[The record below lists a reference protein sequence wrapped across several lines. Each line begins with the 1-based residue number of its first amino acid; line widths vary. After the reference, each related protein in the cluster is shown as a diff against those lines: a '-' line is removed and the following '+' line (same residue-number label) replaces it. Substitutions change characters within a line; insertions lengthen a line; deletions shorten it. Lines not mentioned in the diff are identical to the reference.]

1 MVLIAALLGV
11 LATMGVATYI
21 QNIESQIKEGGKLM
35 EILVA
40 RENIPAGLTIGE
52 MLDKNLVVLKKIPKR
67 YVASG
72 AISSPAKVD
81 GKVLTISLS
90 EGEQL
95 MEGKFKDSSTAELSL
110 RIPHNMVA
118 ISIPVDEVVG
128 VSDKI
133 NPGDRV
139 TVIATFT
146 PGPGGS
152 DVTRI
157 LLQNVEVL
165 ATSAEIQRTSK
176 KPGIGNTSNLSK
188 KTITL
193 AVPPADAEKL
203 VFAEEKGHVWI
214 ALMPTAPGRTNDT
227 QPAETPGQTMESIF
241 R

>member
-1 MVLIAALLGV
+1 
-11 LATMGVATYI
+11 
-21 QNIESQIKEGGKLM
+21 
-35 EILVA
+35 
-40 RENIPAGLTIGE
+40 
-52 MLDKNLVVLKKIPKR
+52 
-67 YVASG
+67 
-72 AISSPAKVD
+72 
-81 GKVLTISLS
+81 
-90 EGEQL
+90 
-95 MEGKFKDSSTAELSL
+95 
-110 RIPHNMVA
+110 MVA
-118 ISIPVDEVVG
+118 ISIPVGEVVG

-176 KPGIGNTSNLSK
+176 KPEIGNASSLGK

-193 AVPPADAEKL
+193 AVPPANAEKL

-214 ALMPTAPGRTNDT
+214 ALMPTSWDGPMMLSLWKHRGRRWNLSLGREDVLNDCLNPGR
-227 QPAETPGQTMESIF
+227 PG
-241 R
+241 

>member
-1 MVLIAALLGV
+1 MVLVAALLGV

-21 QNIESQIKEGGKLM
+21 QNIESQIKEGGKLT

-40 RENIPAGLTIGE
+40 RENIPAGMTIGE
-52 MLDKNLVVLKKIPKR
+52 ILDKNLVVLKKIPKR

-81 GKVLTISLS
+81 GKVLAISLS

-95 MEGKFKDSSTAELSL
+95 TEGKFKDSSTAELSL

-128 VSDKI
+128 VSGKI

-152 DVTRI
+152 DATRI

-176 KPGIGNTSNLSK
+176 PGIGNASNLSK

-193 AVPPADAEKL
+193 AVSPADAEKL

-214 ALMPTAPGRTNDT
+214 ALMPTTLGRTNDV